1 MIQIVTDSTASLPR
15 SLTESLNIDV
25 MTLHVHY
32 DGKEYKDATMD
43 LDEFYQNIADM
54 KNNPPKSSQPN
65 QIELEEYFEKAVR
78 EKNQVVGIFMSS
90 SMSGTFEG
98 ALRAARVVEARCKEF
113 SYAFVDSLSNSLD
126 EGFAV
131 LSAVAAR
138 EAGASCYQV
147 AKEAA
152 DTVGCTRFLFA
163 PESLSYLRAGGR
175 IGSGAALLGN
185 AIKLTPIFTV
195 SDGVATVL
203 TKVRTQKKAAVRIME
218 IFADDIKDHELNDV
232 VVHYIG
238 SKEPALKWCKK
249 SVEPFLGREVPV
261 LPVSPVIGCHVGP
274 AFGIAYQCKSPLK
287 GKLVKAKPE
296 IVCSAKLNREKMLQR
311 LPFVSRFI

>member
-1 MIQIVTDSTASLPR
+1 MIQIVTDSTASLPS
-15 SLTESLNIDV
+15 SLAKTLDVDV

-32 DGKEYKDATMD
+32 DGKEYMDATMD
-43 LDEFYQNIADM
+43 LDEFYKHIADM
-54 KNNPPKSSQPN
+54 KDNPPKSSQPS
-65 QIELEEYFEKAVR
+65 QIELEEYFEKAAR
-78 EKNQVVGIFMSS
+78 ERNQVVGIFMSS
-90 SMSGTFEG
+90 AMSGTFEG
-98 ALRAARVVEARCKEF
+98 ALRAARVVESRCKEF
-113 SYAFVDSLSNSLD
+113 AYAFVDSLSNSLD
-126 EGFAV
+126 EGFPV

-152 DTVGCTRFLFA
+152 NAVGCTRFLFA

-195 SDGVATVL
+195 TDGVATVL
-203 TKVRTQKKAAVRIME
+203 TKVRTQKKAAARILD
-218 IFADDIKDHELNDV
+218 IFADDIKNFDLNDV

-238 SKEPALKWCKK
+238 SKDPALKWCEE
-249 SVEPFLGREVPV
+249 SVEPLVGHKVPV

-274 AFGIAYQCKSPLK
+274 SFGIAYQCKNEVK
-287 GKLVKAKPE
+287 GKLVKATPE
-296 IVCSAKLNREKMLQR
+296 IVCSAKLKREMTLQR